1 MLIRGLP
8 LRCARH
14 VMAGSSINTDAPR
27 GELEL
32 GVERRLFS
40 THTLLNVLGSLD
52 RV

>member
-1 MLIRGLP
+1 MLIGGLS

-27 GELEL
+27 GGLEL
-32 GVERRLFS
+32 GVEQRLFS
-40 THTLLNVLGSLD
+40 SRSLLNILGSLD